1 VTLAIPRLRR
11 CAPVAV
17 AAVALAGAVLA
28 SCGVPT
34 EEGTRTLGTP
44 PFGLLTTSTTVPPT
58 TVPPGEGFRLTLYW
72 VTPDDQIVPGNPIG
86 LPTGPTFQQVVDLLV
101 EGPPRESVP
110 PNDPR
115 TVPTTRSPAALRTYI
130 TEGLNPEPDGARHAA
145 AGPLVREVENGV
157 LDLLVDDSF
166 RKASQE
172 TPTRFRLA
180 IAQVVCTVTQ
190 FENVDTVRFFDSE
203 GQLTLVNLEQ
213 IPIQTATRENIGDCD
228 PE

>member
-1 VTLAIPRLRR
+1 M
-11 CAPVAV
+11 
-17 AAVALAGAVLA
+17 AAVVVAGALVA

-34 EEGTRTLGTP
+34 EDGTRTLGTP

-72 VTPDDQIVPGNPIG
+72 VTPDDQIVPGKPIG
-86 LPTGPTFQQVVDLLV
+86 LPGGPTFQQVVDLLV
-101 EGPPRESVP
+101 EGPPRDTAVP
-110 PNDPR
+110 DDPHSA
-115 TVPTTRSPAALRTYI
+115 TTTTSPATLRSYI
-130 TEGLNPEPDGARHAA
+130 TEGLNPEPDGAQHAA
-145 AGPLVREVENGV
+145 AGPLVREVANGV

-166 RKASQE
+166 RQTSQE

-203 GQLTLVNLEQ
+203 GQLKLVNLQQ
-213 IPIQTATRENIGDCD
+213 IPIEVATRANIGDCD
-228 PE
+228 PD